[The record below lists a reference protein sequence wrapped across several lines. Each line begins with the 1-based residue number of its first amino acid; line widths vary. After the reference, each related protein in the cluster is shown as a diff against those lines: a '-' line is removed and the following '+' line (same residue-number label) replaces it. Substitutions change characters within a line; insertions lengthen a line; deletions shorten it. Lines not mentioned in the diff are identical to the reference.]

1 MNNKVLR
8 IISALLALGAIAVGY
23 FAIRLSQAP
32 APTPVVIQQA
42 PASAPMDTVA
52 VAVHELRAGQAL
64 VAKDVAIKAMPQV
77 PTQAYRQMQDV
88 VGRVA
93 ISDIP
98 AGTAL
103 TPSLFAADSIA
114 YLLKPGERA
123 IAIQMDELAAVGG
136 YIKPGDTVDVLSFV
150 TASGDVQSTALVVV
164 DNVKLLTVGNES
176 QLDNPDLSTSTG
188 QEAPQSGKGQPVK
201 PISAGISSDLGSGID
216 QRRLHMRSAVIAVRE
231 ADVNKLMLAANS
243 GTLRLALRPPRS
255 SDPNT
260 SLMNDKKP
268 AAGLPPK
275 MILTDVAIRRPGR
288 TKHVVQQGTKETVV
302 TNDNKADQ

>member
-8 IISALLALGAIAVGY
+8 IISVLLALGAVAVGY

-32 APTPVVIQQA
+32 APAPLVVQQA

-52 VAVHELRAGQAL
+52 VSVHELRAGQAL
-64 VAKDVAIKAMPQV
+64 VAKDIAIKAVPQA
-77 PTQAYRQMQDV
+77 PSQAYRQMQDV
-88 VGRVA
+88 VGRVV

-123 IAIQMDELAAVGG
+123 IAIQMDEVAAVGG
-136 YIKPGDTVDVLSFV
+136 YIKPGDSVDVLSFV
-150 TASGDVQSTALVVV
+150 SAGGDVEPTALVVV
-164 DNVKLLTVGNES
+164 DNVKLLAVGNES
-176 QLDNPDLSTSTG
+176 QLDNLDRSASTG
-188 QEAPQSGKGQPVK
+188 QGAPPTGKEMPIKAVNSGL
-201 PISAGISSDLGSGID
+201 SSDLGNGVD

-231 ADVNKLMLAANS
+231 RDVNKLMLVANS
-243 GTLRLALRPPRS
+243 GTLRLALRPPQG
-255 SDPNT
+255 SDPNAMLT
-260 SLMNDKKP
+260 NEPKAVVRMP
-268 AAGLPPK
+268 AKA
-275 MILTDVAIRRPGR
+275 ILTDVVSRRTDR
-288 TKHVVQQGTKETVV
+288 RKHVVQEGSKEHVV